1 MQQRGFSE
9 TAEGPRQGL
18 ICFDRF
24 TIDLDRGSLRQDGK
38 EIWLRPKSLAVLC
51 YLAENAGRLILKE
64 EIFAALWPDAA
75 VTDDSLVQCIGEV
88 RRALGNDCRR
98 IVQTIPRRGYLF
110 NTAVSCSEIK
120 WEPTSTAVAAPRPR
134 PALAYIGRARVSRF
148 TSRPSTGGC
157 MREVIPTPIPGL
169 DLRREYGH
177 HQSPAIRAGGMVFC
191 SGMVAIDPQSGERQ
205 HGTVTSEARRI
216 FENLKL
222 LLESTGLSLDRLV
235 QVHAMIYDRIEYDV
249 LNRLYRR
256 YVPNAPPARTVM
268 SVQIEAGFKVMLDV
282 IAAAEARQP
291 AAMIYPRQVIE
302 PGGWR
307 RPGLPH
313 SRAVR
318 AGEFVFLSGMTA
330 TDPTTGTPARGT
342 VAAETRRILTN
353 LGELLEAAGSSL
365 AKVVKVNALIYSML
379 EYENM
384 NSVYREFFPVDPPAR
399 TVCGA
404 GLIGGHKVEIECV
417 ALA

>member
-1 MQQRGFSE
+1 
-9 TAEGPRQGL
+9 
-18 ICFDRF
+18 
-24 TIDLDRGSLRQDGK
+24 
-38 EIWLRPKSLAVLC
+38 
-51 YLAENAGRLILKE
+51 
-64 EIFAALWPDAA
+64 
-75 VTDDSLVQCIGEV
+75 
-88 RRALGNDCRR
+88 
-98 IVQTIPRRGYLF
+98 
-110 NTAVSCSEIK
+110 
-120 WEPTSTAVAAPRPR
+120 
-134 PALAYIGRARVSRF
+134 
-148 TSRPSTGGC
+148 
-157 MREVIPTPIPGL
+157 MREVIPAPVPGL

-249 LNRLYRR
+249 LNRLYRQ

-282 IAAAEARQP
+282 IAAAETRQP

-307 RPGLPH
+307 RPGPPLSP
-313 SRAVR
+313 AIR
-318 AGEFVFLSGMTA
+318 AGEFIFLSGMTA
-330 TDPTTGTPARGT
+330 AAPTTGAPAPGT
-342 VAAETRRILTN
+342 VAAETRQILTN
-353 LGELLEAAGSSL
+353 MGGLLEAAGSSL